1 MTFQK
6 RKFAYKHPTFG
17 RSKAVKSGHPYKNS
31 AYYLWWEFLKR
42 NNDYKNCCLK
52 NGKGKLSSLYADFGN
67 IFDTDFKTW
76 WQQDNKGTYLFAE
89 EVPLECKLIS
99 EISDHSNNDVLF
111 LQIPLALPKRF
122 LTQKFSKIL
131 KIHHKGRAGIR
142 TNLQSTAKYPIKG
155 HIDISA
161 LQKCLEVYDMK
172 INEDLSYWEIA
183 QKCKVARPIQFI
195 KDGDTKYEIT
205 NKKRVLTSTAERL
218 FRRAEK
224 IINGTS
230 LGKFPLMK

>member
-6 RKFAYKHPTFG
+6 RRFAYKHPIFG
-17 RSKAVKSGHPYKNS
+17 RNKSLKSTNPFKNS
-31 AYYLWWEFLKR
+31 AYYLWWEFLRR
-42 NNDYKNCCLK
+42 NNDYKNCCFK
-52 NGKGKLSSLYADFGN
+52 NGKGKLSNLYKDFGN
-67 IFDTDFKTW
+67 IFDSDFKTW
-76 WQQDNKGTYLFAE
+76 WQSNNRGALLFAE
-89 EVPLECKLIS
+89 EVPLECKLID
-99 EISDHSNNDVLF
+99 ELPKQIINDVIY

-122 LTQKFSKIL
+122 LSQQFSKIL
-131 KIHHKGRAGIR
+131 SKHHKGRAGIR
-142 TNLQSTAKYPIKG
+142 TNLKSTAKFPITG
-155 HIDISA
+155 HVDISA

-172 INEDLSYWEIA
+172 VNENLPYWEIA

-230 LGKFPLMK
+230 AGKFPLMK